1 VIVLVG
7 FMGAGKTTVGHML
20 AEKLGLPFIDS
31 DLVIE
36 GRTGR
41 TIREIFAADGEPA
54 FRELEQRITAELLRG
69 PDAVLALGG
78 GGIQHPATQDLLRDS
93 QVVYLQV
100 GYEEAMLR
108 VSHDEY
114 RPMLHAPD
122 LQAIFERRLSV
133 YQAVATQTVATGGRR
148 PEAICLDIIERLVQ
162 LPSTP
167 AGTTSVLVACTGG
180 TYNVHVGAGLLP
192 DLDRLLPSLPHART
206 AVLLAASHD
215 SRAVTTATTALQRLG
230 LGVRWI
236 PVPESQQSKDL
247 GTVAGVA
254 GELADLAVHKD
265 DLIVG
270 VGGEVVGDI
279 AGFVASTYNR
289 GMPLVLLPTTLA
301 AQADAAVGGK
311 ASLNL
316 PQGRNLVGTVHQ
328 PLAVVAD
335 VALAAERRS
344 QEYRAGLAEI
354 VKHALISGP
363 DMVSLVGDQARGL
376 REGDVS
382 TLSDVVARS
391 VQVKAAIVSTDE
403 REQGD
408 RLHLNYGHTFGHA
421 IEQVRGLDPD
431 DDGEAIAVG
440 MMAAAYL
447 ARRQARIGEDL
458 VDLHRR
464 LLRDLGLPTRGTFD
478 LAELEDAWLRDKK
491 YRRGARF
498 VVLNGLGRPEAGV
511 PADEDCLASVVADL
525 AERVPA
531 SNG

>member
-1 VIVLVG
+1 LIVLIG

-20 AEKLGLPFIDS
+20 AEKLGLPFVDS
-31 DLVIE
+31 DLIIE
-36 GRTGR
+36 SRTGR
-41 TIREIFAADGEPA
+41 SVREIFAADGEPA
-54 FRELEQRITAELLRG
+54 FRELEHEITAELLRG
-69 PDAVLALGG
+69 QDAVLALGG
-78 GGIQHPATQDLLRDS
+78 GGAEHPATQDALKGS

-100 GYEEAMLR
+100 GYDEAMLR

-114 RPMLHAPD
+114 RPMLRAPG
-122 LQAIFERRLSV
+122 LHAIFERRLAI
-133 YQAVATQTVATGGRR
+133 YQAVATETVATGGRR

-162 LPSTP
+162 APSAP

-180 TYNVHVGAGLLP
+180 TYNVHVGAGLLA
-192 DLDRLLPSLPHART
+192 DLDRLLPPLPHTRT
-206 AVLLAASHD
+206 AVLLAAASD
-215 SRAVTTATTALQRLG
+215 RTVVATAASALQRLG
-230 LGVRWI
+230 LDAVSI
-236 PVPESQQSKDL
+236 EVPDGQQSKDL
-247 GTVAGVA
+247 ATVGEVA

-279 AGFVASTYNR
+279 AGFLASTYNR
-289 GMPLVLLPTTLA
+289 GMPLLLLPTTLT
-301 AQADAAVGGK
+301 AQADSAVGGK

-328 PLAVVAD
+328 PVAVVAD
-335 VALAAERRS
+335 VALAAQRRS
-344 QEYRAGLAEI
+344 REYQAGLAEI

-363 DMVSLVGDQARGL
+363 DMVALVRDRVRDL
-376 REGDVS
+376 RDGEVA
-382 TLSDVVARS
+382 TLAEVVARS
-391 VQVKAAIVSTDE
+391 VTVKAEIVSNDE

-421 IEQVRGLDPD
+421 IEQVRGPDPG
-431 DDGEAIAVG
+431 DDGEATAVG

-447 ARRQARIGEDL
+447 ARRQERIADDL

-464 LLRDLGLPTRGTFD
+464 LLGDLGLPTAGTFD

-498 VVLNGLGRPEAGV
+498 VVLNGLGKPEAGI
-511 PADEDCLASVVADL
+511 PADEASLAAVVADL
-525 AERVPA
+525 ALP
-531 SNG
+531 SKH

>member
-1 VIVLVG
+1 MIVLVG

-20 AEKLGLPFIDS
+20 AEKLGLPFVDS
-31 DLVIE
+31 DLIIE
-36 GRTGR
+36 SRTGR
-41 TIREIFAADGEPA
+41 SIREIFVADGEPA
-54 FRELEQRITAELLRG
+54 FRELEHEITAELLRG
-69 PDAVLALGG
+69 QDAVLALGG
-78 GGIQHPATQDLLRDS
+78 GGVEYPATQDELKGS
-93 QVVYLQV
+93 HVVYLQV

-114 RPMLHAPD
+114 RPMLRAPD
-122 LQAIFERRLSV
+122 LHAIFERRLAT
-133 YQAVATQTVATGGRR
+133 YKAVATQTVATDGRR
-148 PEAICLDIIERLVQ
+148 PEAVCLDIIERLVQ
-162 LPSTP
+162 VPSAP

-192 DLDRLLPSLPHART
+192 ELDRLLPSLPHART
-206 AVLLAASHD
+206 AVLLAAGHD
-215 SRAVTTATTALQRLG
+215 AGPVASAAAALQRAG
-230 LGVRWI
+230 LEVRHI
-236 PVPESQQSKDL
+236 EVPDGQQSKDL
-247 GTVAGVA
+247 GTIAQIAGDF
-254 GELADLAVHKD
+254 ADLAVHKD
-265 DLIVG
+265 DVIVG
-270 VGGEVVGDI
+270 VGGEVVVDI
-279 AGFVASTYNR
+279 AGFLASTYNR

-328 PLAVVAD
+328 PVAVVAD
-335 VALAAERRS
+335 VALAAERRAR
-344 QEYRAGLAEI
+344 EYQAGLAEI

-363 DMVSLVGDQARGL
+363 DMVALVDGHARDL
-376 REGDVS
+376 RDGDVA
-382 TLSDVVARS
+382 TLAEVVARS
-391 VQVKAAIVSTDE
+391 VAVKAEIVSNDE

-421 IEQVRGLDPD
+421 IEQVRGLDSG

-447 ARRQARIGEDL
+447 AHRQQRISEDL

-464 LLRDLGLPTRGTFD
+464 LLTGLGLPTQGTFE

-498 VVLNGLGRPEAGV
+498 VVLNGLGKPEAGI
-511 PADEDCLASVVADL
+511 PADEASLAGVVADL
-525 AERVPA
+525 AEPA
-531 SNG
+531 GVGRS